1 MNDCFNLTLNSIEIG
16 FSRINNTF
24 IITTTWYKDI
34 QIIWSCDSF
43 WSNPF
48 SLGYLWVDFPSALH
62 MWMDV
67 YYLQDLFFQGAQ
79 IQGWH
84 MEEQILGATCWR
96 KKSSQNNVLLA
107 SILIFQC
114 ISNFLSSKKK
124 LNSRPIFNTSK
135 VSKPIF
141 NAKNRWKIQS
151 RHYYKMWVQFTSLRL
166 VD

>member
-1 MNDCFNLTLNSIEIG
+1 
-16 FSRINNTF
+16 
-24 IITTTWYKDI
+24 
-34 QIIWSCDSF
+34 
-43 WSNPF
+43 
-48 SLGYLWVDFPSALH
+48 
-62 MWMDV
+62 MDV